1 MPAKKT
7 AIAKTV
13 PKDSK
18 PTKLVS
24 NGSKRAYLS
33 QSDVPNNGLSQA
45 LRIPKSIFENYGGH
59 SSTPLEV
66 AEGID
71 MTPTSGGFRNLCGAS
86 LAFGLTEGGYNASEI
101 SVTSL
106 AERIFKPQE
115 EGDDLRAKREAF
127 LRPRIISEFLTK
139 YDGNQLPK
147 VNIAKN
153 VLEKMGVPEPRCDD
167 VHDLILTEATELG
180 LIREI
185 KGNRYVQLKGVKPA
199 VDKKEVEATA
209 DVPSSKARDV
219 DDDAENGESAE
230 LPAAP
235 IATIP
240 APKTNNRVFVTHGKN
255 RELVAPIKRLLEFG
269 QMQAVVSV
277 EQQSISKPVPDKVMD
292 DMRSCAAAI
301 IHVDDELRLMDAA
314 ATEHVVLNPNVLIE
328 IGAAMGLYG
337 RSFILLV
344 KEGTKLPSNLQGLFE
359 VRYSGSTLDGDATIR
374 LMEAINELKKAAGNQ

>member
-1 MPAKKT
+1 M
-7 AIAKTV
+7 
-13 PKDSK
+13 
-18 PTKLVS
+18 
-24 NGSKRAYLS
+24 
-33 QSDVPNNGLSQA
+33 
-45 LRIPKSIFENYGGH
+45 
-59 SSTPLEV
+59 
-66 AEGID
+66 
-71 MTPTSGGFRNLCGAS
+71 
-86 LAFGLTEGGYNASEI
+86 
-101 SVTSL
+101 

-115 EGDDLRAKREAF
+115 EGDDLRAKREAL
-127 LRPRIISEFLTK
+127 LRPRIISEFLAK

-153 VLEKMGVPEPRCDD
+153 VLEKMGVPEARCDD

-199 VDKKEVEATA
+199 VDKKEVEAAA
-209 DVPSSKARDV
+209 DVPSFKASDV
-219 DDDAENGESAE
+219 DDDPENGERSAE
-230 LPAAP
+230 LPAPP
-235 IATIP
+235 IATAP

-301 IHVDDELRLMDAA
+301 IHVDDELRLMDSAA
-314 ATEHVVLNPNVLIE
+314 SEHVVLNPNVLIE

-359 VRYSGSTLDGDATIR
+359 VRYSGSTLDGNATIR

>member
-1 MPAKKT
+1 MPAKKAT
-7 AIAKTV
+7 IDKTV

-18 PTKLVS
+18 PTS
-24 NGSKRAYLS
+24 SASKRTYLS

-45 LRIPKSIFENYGGH
+45 LRVPKAIYESYGGH
-59 SSTPLEV
+59 PSTPLEV

-71 MTPTSGGFRNLCGAS
+71 MTPTSGPFRSLCGAAI
-86 LAFGLTEGGYNASEI
+86 AFGLTEGGCNASEI
-101 SVTSL
+101 CVTSL

-115 EGDDLRAKREAF
+115 EGDDLIAKREAL
-127 LRPRIISEFLTK
+127 LRPRIIGEFLAK
-139 YDGNQLPK
+139 YDGSQLPK

-153 VLEKMGVPEPRCDD
+153 VLEKMGVPESRCDD
-167 VHDLILTEATELG
+167 VHDMILTEATDLG
-180 LIREI
+180 LIREL
-185 KGNRYVQLKGVKPA
+185 KGNRYVQLKGVKSAPA
-199 VDKKEVEATA
+199 AKTIEASHG
-209 DVPSSKARDV
+209 DH
-219 DDDAENGESAE
+219 AE
-230 LPAAP
+230 LQGQEVDSEIETAVAAP
-235 IATIP
+235 PLPTVATLP
-240 APKTNNRVFVTHGKN
+240 SQKANNRVFVTHGKN

-301 IHVDDELRLMDAA
+301 IHVDDELRLMDSEAK
-314 ATEHVVLNPNVLIE
+314 EHVVLNPNVLIE

-359 VRYSGSTLDGDATIR
+359 VRYAGNTLDGDATIR

>member
-1 MPAKKT
+1 MPTKKA
-7 AIAKTV
+7 AITKTV

-18 PTKLVS
+18 PTS

-59 SSTPLEV
+59 ASTPLEV

-86 LAFGLTEGGYNASEI
+86 LAFGLTEGGYNAVEI

-115 EGDDLRAKREAF
+115 EGDDLRAKREAL
-127 LRPRIISEFLTK
+127 LRPRIISEFLAK

-153 VLEKMGVPEPRCDD
+153 VLEKMGVPEARCDD

-180 LIREI
+180 LIREL

-199 VDKKEVEATA
+199 VDKKEVEAAA

-219 DDDAENGESAE
+219 DDDAESGETSPE
-230 LPAAP
+230 LPAPP

-255 RELVAPIKRLLEFG
+255 RELVGPIKRLLDFG

-277 EQQSISKPVPDKVMD
+277 EQQTISKPVPDKVMD

-301 IHVDDELRLMDAA
+301 IHVDDELRLMDSAA
-314 ATEHVVLNPNVLIE
+314 SEHVVLNPNVLIE

>member
-1 MPAKKT
+1 MPAKKA

-18 PTKLVS
+18 SNS

-33 QSDVPNNGLSQA
+33 QSDVPNIGLSHA
-45 LRIPKSIFENYGGH
+45 MRIPKSIFENYGGH
-59 SSTPLEV
+59 ASTPLEV
-66 AEGID
+66 AEGTD

-86 LAFGLTEGGYNASEI
+86 LAFGLTEGGYNAAEI

-153 VLEKMGVPEPRCDD
+153 VLEKMGVPESRCDD

-199 VDKKEVEATA
+199 VDKREVEVGV
-209 DVPSSKARDV
+209 DVASSKARDV
-219 DDDAENGESAE
+219 DDDAENREASVE
-230 LPAAP
+230 LPVGP

-240 APKTNNRVFVTHGKN
+240 ATKTNNRVFVTHGKN

-301 IHVDDELRLMDAA
+301 IHVDDEMRLMDLG

-344 KEGTKLPSNLQGLFE
+344 KDGTKLPSNLQGLFE

-374 LMEAINELKKAAGNQ
+374 LMEAINELKKAASKQ

>member
-1 MPAKKT
+1 MPAKKAAT
-7 AIAKTV
+7 AKKFPGISA
-13 PKDSK
+13 
-18 PTKLVS
+18 
-24 NGSKRAYLS
+24 SKRAYLS

-59 SSTPLEV
+59 PSTPLEV

-86 LAFGLTEGGYNASEI
+86 IAFGLTEGGYNASEI

-115 EGDDLRAKREAF
+115 EGDDLIAKREAF
-127 LRPRIISEFLTK
+127 LRPRIIGEFLAK
-139 YDGNQLPK
+139 YDANQLPK

-153 VLEKMGVPEPRCDD
+153 VLEKMGVPESRCDD

-185 KGNRYVQLKGVKPA
+185 KGKRFVQLKGVKPA
-199 VDKKEVEATA
+199 PIAEVAESGDDESSSDSSDSEVDSDIGSA
-209 DVPSSKARDV
+209 DVDPRS
-219 DDDAENGESAE
+219 
-230 LPAAP
+230 P
-235 IATIP
+235 IPIPPP
-240 APKTNNRVFVTHGKN
+240 APKSNNRVFVTHGKN

-292 DMRSCAAAI
+292 DMRGCAAAI
-301 IHVDDELRLMDAA
+301 IHVDDELRLMDSDAK
-314 ATEHVVLNPNVLIE
+314 EHVVLNPNVLIE

-359 VRYSGSTLDGDATIR
+359 VRYTGNTLDGDATIR
-374 LMEAINELKKAAGNQ
+374 LMEAINELKKVAGN